1 MKLNELKKG
10 EQGEIIRINADKTL
24 RDRLSSFGIVRG
36 ELVTV
41 VEHSLAKQT
50 IEIKIG
56 TSLVVLR
63 ANEAEKIDIAEQGS
77 QNEP

>member
-10 EQGEIIRINADKTL
+10 EQGEIIQINADKAL
-24 RDRLSSFGIVRG
+24 RDRLSSFGIVKG
-36 ELVTV
+36 ELITV

-50 IEIKIG
+50 IEIEIG

-63 ANEAEKIDIAEQGS
+63 ANEAEKIDINKQG
-77 QNEP
+77 E

>member
-10 EQGEIIRINADKTL
+10 ERGEIIRIDADKTL

-50 IEIKIG
+50 IEIEIG

-63 ANEAEKIDIAEQGS
+63 ANEAEKIEIDKKGEK
-77 QNEP
+77 NES

>member
-36 ELVTV
+36 EQVTV

-50 IEIKIG
+50 IEIEIG
-56 TSLVVLR
+56 TTLVVLR
-63 ANEAEKIDIAEQGS
+63 ANEVEKIDIER
-77 QNEP
+77 